1 MQVSGTAFQDLTNT
15 NKQRRWQ
22 AVDRLQKHRGQT
34 FIRPDVLAQDVPD
47 GLLPVTTSGKAL
59 AIQAEKSASTST
71 SGNLQQLQVPDE
83 QKQARRLH
91 RKRVAR
97 IVVDQWKWFTKE
109 RVRMHP
115 AIRHHNHRLQLS
127 AFLALQTHSAHR
139 QLEWRRA
146 AIFNHRRQ
154 YLMQGK
160 CLLLWHAQL
169 HYSKKTQLMLNN
181 ARQTRKIQQQRSCLQ
196 AWQNYRAYKAE
207 RRKHHLQAN
216 FYRSFVLLTSALQQW
231 KTWAAVSAV
240 KRAKQGT
247 ALTFWASKQYAKAFS
262 SWTLGAALRQD
273 SRQVKEEASHMRRR
287 HLSTGVLLHW
297 QGAVTQMQEA
307 RQAGSEALQVRR
319 HSDVTLVRHT
329 FGQFQT
335 SDIPMCDVVQLQLL
349 VLL

>member
-22 AVDRLQKHRGQT
+22 AVDRLQKYPGQT
-34 FIRPDVLAQDVPD
+34 FYRPDALVQDAPD
-47 GLLPVTTSGKAL
+47 RLLPVTTSGKAL
-59 AIQAEKSASTST
+59 AIQAEISASTST
-71 SGNLQQLQVPDE
+71 SGNLQQLQVLDE

-109 RVRMHP
+109 RVRMYP

-127 AFLALQTHSAHR
+127 AFLALQTHLAHR

-154 YLMQGK
+154 YLLQGK

-169 HYSKKTQLMLNN
+169 DYSKKTQLRLNN
-181 ARQTRKIQQQRSCLQ
+181 ARQTRQIQQQRSCLQ
-196 AWQNYRAYKAE
+196 AWQDYRAYKVE

-216 FYRSFVLLTSALQQW
+216 FYRSFVLLSSALQQW
-231 KTWAAVSAV
+231 KPWAAVSAV
-240 KRAKQGT
+240 KRAKHGT
-247 ALTFWASKQYAKAFS
+247 ALSFGANKQYAKAFS
-262 SWTLGAALRQD
+262 SWTLGVALRQH
-273 SRQVKEEASHMRRR
+273 SRQVSEEASHMRRR

-297 QGAVTQMQEA
+297 QGAVTQMQKA
-307 RQAGSEALQVRR
+307 KQAGSEALQVQCHPSQTCMWSVADMR
-319 HSDVTLVRHT
+319 HL
-329 FGQFQT
+329 
-335 SDIPMCDVVQLQLL
+335 
-349 VLL
+349 